1 LSAPSLAGGRYRGER
16 RLGSGGMAT
25 VFLARDTELDRP
37 VALKVLA
44 EHLADDTDFRARFVR
59 EARLAAALGHPN
71 VVTVFDAGFDGG
83 RPFIVMEYVEGE
95 TVADLLRRTG
105 PLAPERAAGFALQA
119 CAGLAHAH
127 AAGLVHRD
135 VKPQNL
141 LLRHDGVLKVADFGI
156 ARAAESTR
164 VTQLGTVLGTAA
176 YLAPEQA
183 AGGEVT
189 AAADVYSLGAVLYEL
204 LTGRPPYRFETLV
217 ELARKQLEEPITPV
231 SDLASEVSS
240 AFEDVVM
247 RALARRPEHRPRDA
261 GELADILKAAV
272 DTPTEP
278 LPTDSLPTEP
288 MAVPATAATAVTAA
302 ATAPPPAAPEPAPT
316 AVTRIPAD
324 RRRLWVA
331 AGVAGG
337 LLALLVL
344 VFAVDRDEGGG
355 DGGEP
360 PGQAPAQVEPA
371 PTSGTPEERARA
383 LADWLRDNAA
393 EP

>member
-1 LSAPSLAGGRYRGER
+1 MVY
-16 RLGSGGMAT
+16 
-25 VFLARDTELDRP
+25 LARDAELDRL

-44 EHLADDTDFRARFVR
+44 ENLADDTDFRARFVR

-95 TVADLLRRTG
+95 TVADLLRRDG
-105 PLAPERAAGFALQA
+105 PLAPGRAVGLALQA

-141 LLRHDGVLKVADFGI
+141 LVRHDGVLKVADFGI

-183 AGGEVT
+183 AGGDVT

-204 LTGRPPYRFETLV
+204 ISGRTPYRFESLV

-231 SDLASEVSS
+231 SDLVDDVPPEL
-240 AFEDVVM
+240 EDVIM

-261 GELADILKAAV
+261 GELRDGLAAAV
-272 DTPTEP
+272 DAPTEP
-278 LPTDSLPTEP
+278 LPADAHPTEP
-288 MAVPATAATAVTAA
+288 MAVPVTAATAVTATA
-302 ATAPPPAAPEPAPT
+302 PLATAPTAPAPAPSPAPT
-316 AVTRIPAD
+316 AVTHAPAD
-324 RRRLWVA
+324 RRGVWIA
-331 AGVAGG
+331 AGVAGA
-337 LLALLVL
+337 LLAVLVL
-344 VFAVDRDEGGG
+344 AFAVDGDGG
-355 DGGEP
+355 DGGGTEP

-383 LADWLRDNAA
+383 LADWLRDNAE

>member
-1 LSAPSLAGGRYRGER
+1 
-16 RLGSGGMAT
+16 MAT
-25 VFLARDTELDRP
+25 VFLAHDVELDRP

-44 EHLADDTDFRARFVR
+44 EHLADDSDFRARFVR

-95 TVADLLRRTG
+95 TVADLLRRDG
-105 PLAPERAAGFALQA
+105 PLAPMRAAGLALQA

-141 LLRHDGVLKVADFGI
+141 LLRTDGVLKVADFGI

-204 LTGRPPYRFETLV
+204 LTGEPPYRFESLV

-231 SDLASEVSS
+231 SDRAPDVSP
-240 AFEDVVM
+240 AFEDVIM
-247 RALARRPEHRPRDA
+247 RTLARKPEHRPRDA
-261 GELADILKAAV
+261 GELADALRAAV

-278 LPTDSLPTEP
+278 LPADSRPTEP
-288 MAVPATAATAVTAA
+288 MAVPVTAETAVTP
-302 ATAPPPAAPEPAPT
+302 TAPLPMAPAAPSPAQT
-316 AVTRIPAD
+316 GVTRVPAD
-324 RRRLWVA
+324 RRRLWIA
-331 AGVAGG
+331 AGVAGAV
-337 LLALLVL
+337 LALVVL
-344 VFAVDRDEGGG
+344 AFAVDGG
-355 DGGEP
+355 DGPRGGRVP
-360 PGQAPAQVEPA
+360 PLQAPNQVEPA

-383 LADWLRDNAA
+383 LADWLRDNAE

>member
-1 LSAPSLAGGRYRGER
+1 
-16 RLGSGGMAT
+16 MAT
-25 VFLARDTELDRP
+25 VYLARDAELDRP

-44 EHLADDTDFRARFVR
+44 ENLADDTDFRARFVR

-95 TVADLLRRTG
+95 TVADLLRRDG
-105 PLAPERAAGFALQA
+105 PLEPARAAGLALQA

-141 LLRHDGVLKVADFGI
+141 LVRNDGVLKVADFGI

-164 VTQLGTVLGTAA
+164 MTQLGTVLGTAA

-204 LTGRPPYRFETLV
+204 LTGQTPYSFESLV

-231 SDLASEVSS
+231 SDLAPDVSP

-247 RALARRPEHRPRDA
+247 RALARKPEHRPRDA
-261 GELADILKAAV
+261 GELGDALTAAV

-278 LPTDSLPTEP
+278 LPADSHPTEP
-288 MAVPATAATAVTAA
+288 MAVPVTAVTAVTP
-302 ATAPPPAAPEPAPT
+302 TAPQPAGPSAPAAPTPT
-316 AVTRIPAD
+316 AVTRVPPD
-324 RRRLWVA
+324 RRRLWIVAGA
-331 AGVAGG
+331 AGA
-337 LLALLVL
+337 LLALIVL
-344 VFAVDRDEGGG
+344 AFAVDGG
-355 DGGEP
+355 DGNGGGRVP
-360 PGQAPAQVEPA
+360 PVQPSNQVEPA

-383 LADWLRDNAA
+383 LAEWLRDNAS
-393 EP
+393 E